1 MLSAEYFIIALTIWI
16 VIGSAGLVAGIFFNL
31 PPGSLKDIKEK
42 VRSWMMG
49 STGDNVEAYHPGKS
63 TLMTESTQINRS

>member
-1 MLSAEYFIIALTIWI
+1 MLTAEYFIITLTIWI
-16 VIGSAGLVAGIFFNL
+16 VIASAGLVAGICLNL

-42 VRSWMMG
+42 VRSLMIG
-49 STGDNVEAYHPGKS
+49 STGDNVDVYSPEKS